1 MLMSELVLSLIMDA
15 SVAVLLSV
23 TIFFCARLNKRVQVL
38 QDSKSELA
46 QLIYQFDESTKQAT
60 VSIQEIHK
68 ASKKINENMQLKL
81 DKANYLADD
90 LAFMI
95 ERANKTADRIEQQ
108 LNSGRTVTSAARTA
122 EVREEV
128 RRSTTGGREERGT
141 ERPSA
146 QKAESLREERP
157 VDPSPRR
164 ERAAPRTEP
173 ARNTPAAAPAA
184 KEGTKAAGIE
194 AMMERIS
201 ELRSGHQQANRPQ
214 RPMARLRTSSEQDLA
229 QALKDTKE

>member
-1 MLMSELVLSLIMDA
+1 MLMSELVVSLIMDA
-15 SVAVLLSV
+15 SVALLLSV
-23 TIFFCARLNKRVQVL
+23 TIYYCIRLNKRVQLL

-108 LNSGRTVTSAARTA
+108 LNSGRTVTSAARNA

-128 RRSTTGGREERGT
+128 RRPSTTAREERNT
-141 ERPSA
+141 ERAAPKVEP
-146 QKAESLREERP
+146 QKEERMAE
-157 VDPSPRR
+157 PSPRR
-164 ERAAPRTEP
+164 ERPTQRAEPPRPAAPS
-173 ARNTPAAAPAA
+173 AP
-184 KEGTKAAGIE
+184 KEGKAAGIE

-214 RPMARLRTSSEQDLA
+214 RPMARLRTSSEQDLV
-229 QALKDTKE
+229 QALKDSGKE